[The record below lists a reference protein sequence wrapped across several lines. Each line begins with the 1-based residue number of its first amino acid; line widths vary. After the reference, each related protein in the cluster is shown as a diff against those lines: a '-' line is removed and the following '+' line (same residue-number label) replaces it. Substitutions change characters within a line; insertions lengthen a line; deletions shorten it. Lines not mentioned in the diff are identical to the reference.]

1 MCCLSQE
8 GGPGGLRP
16 LVAGHWS
23 KLLAHP
29 PRQTGCVRFEP
40 ELGGLLAS
48 NSHHWKDDW
57 FPEYSGVTMRFLSSF
72 HRDRHARQ
80 AYRPCIESI
89 LSVSDSKNEKVF
101 LLAVSALDFGLFCP
115 VTLWQT
121 GYQVSC
127 VSVVLVAGI
136 QMLLNHELA

>member
-1 MCCLSQE
+1 
-8 GGPGGLRP
+8 
-16 LVAGHWS
+16 
-23 KLLAHP
+23 
-29 PRQTGCVRFEP
+29 
-40 ELGGLLAS
+40 
-48 NSHHWKDDW
+48 
-57 FPEYSGVTMRFLSSF
+57 MRFLSSF

-80 AYRPCIESI
+80 AYRQCTESI
-89 LSVSDSKNEKVF
+89 LSVPDSKNEKVF

-127 VSVVLVAGI
+127 VCVVLVAEI